1 MSKLL
6 PNLPIENLTKD
17 NDYLNIID
25 KGDLIKFFLESN
37 QDEFKDIKMF
47 VLYGEWGSGK
57 STLMKYLEKELKGE
71 FNTFFF
77 EAWEHETD
85 DNLALSLL
93 EFLLN
98 KTQSVAEELA
108 GELIDVAAKLL
119 KGFSKSVKLTFPGL
133 SIDGKQIV
141 ETLESEK
148 EKTFLE
154 LKKEFRTEFQRW
166 EDCVTKG
173 NENPNFNVVFIDDLD
188 RCEPENVLNLLSAL
202 KLFFT
207 YGEKTIFL
215 CGVDKK
221 AVREA
226 VNTKYGDAIKSNE
239 YLEKI
244 FDISFSMPRQNFIYR
259 LVSQY
264 FNDEIIKEAEMNIR
278 WNEKITEFF
287 IKINFKNPRRIK
299 KVLNKYHILKT
310 MKEDIKYSSFIGEIP
325 NIYTDNNDL
334 TSFIE
339 TILVLYFIILDE
351 FYPKIS
357 EEIFDMDVK
366 KGRYL
371 SYAEKISE
379 KDSGSADNI
388 KAYFHANSINKS
400 LRIIS
405 KEIVR
410 QNNNRDFSPR
420 FYVCIAPVLLKNLE
434 SGFPRDKSGIK
445 NFVPISNSIDFLFF
459 NYFFNELEIFFVKSN
474 FLSEKSLWRI
484 KAMVSKLL

>member
-6 PNLPIENLTKD
+6 SNLPIENLTKD

-154 LKKEFRTEFQRW
+154 LKKEFKTEFKRW

-226 VNTKYGDAIKSNE
+226 VTTRYGEVVKSNE

-244 FDISFSMPRQNFIYR
+244 FDISFSMPRQNFINR
-259 LVSQY
+259 LISQY
-264 FNDEIIKEAEMNIR
+264 FSSEEVNEGGMNRKWDEA
-278 WNEKITEFF
+278 ITDFF
-287 IKINFKNPRRIK
+287 IDINFKNPRRIK
-299 KVLNKYHILKT
+299 KVLNKYNILKNIR
-310 MKEDIKYSSFIGEIP
+310 EGQSLAKYIGEIP
-325 NIYTDNNDL
+325 NIYTDSNQEV
-334 TSFIE
+334 SFFE
-339 TILVLYFIILDE
+339 TIFVLYFIILDE

-366 KGRYL
+366 KGKYL
-371 SYAEKISE
+371 NCLESNLSGNTSSNQLRDFFNKNCLKIPLEEIS
-379 KDSGSADNI
+379 KDMASQGESRLFSPAFYICISPANVKSIISAFPVTRE
-388 KAYFHANSINKS
+388 AVKS
-400 LRIIS
+400 LIP
-405 KEIVR
+405 E
-410 QNNNRDFSPR
+410 
-420 FYVCIAPVLLKNLE
+420 
-434 SGFPRDKSGIK
+434 
-445 NFVPISNSIDFLFF
+445 SNSIDYLFYLYF
-459 NYFFNELEIFFVKSN
+459 NKKEDFFIKSKN
-474 FLSEKSLWRI
+474 LSQKSLLRI
-484 KAMVSKLL
+484 KNMVSKLL